1 MNKGDA
7 ILRLLSEIKLEL
19 KGVKEQ
25 VEQMQTKLDTFEQQ
39 NQVKNKVE
47 QKKPKQ
53 KTNIKRNYSA
63 SSRRLFSFTSLICTF
78 CVNTRYIIQGGGIYV
93 EKTRNSSCLSKG
105 TSSYLR
111 FCSSIRK
118 SNTEFKRAYRRIRK
132 SFKKTLQI
140 VINHP
145 LQMVFVSLLQKV
157 CENHPSVKPVA
168 SWATK
173 DIHFI

>member
-1 MNKGDA
+1 M
-7 ILRLLSEIKLEL
+7 
-19 KGVKEQ
+19 
-25 VEQMQTKLDTFEQQ
+25 
-39 NQVKNKVE
+39 
-47 QKKPKQ
+47 
-53 KTNIKRNYSA
+53 
-63 SSRRLFSFTSLICTF
+63 
-78 CVNTRYIIQGGGIYV
+78 NTRYIIQGGGIYV

-132 SFKKTLQI
+132 SFKKNSTNSHKPPSTDGFRKPITKSLRKSSQRQI
-140 VINHP
+140 G
-145 LQMVFVSLLQKV
+145 
-157 CENHPSVKPVA
+157 A